1 MIDMTSTI
9 EPKSDQL
16 NSDSLLSGPMTIK
29 IVKVSANPDSSEQ
42 PISIFYAEDMSR
54 PFKPCKTIRR
64 LLVALWGKDATRYVG
79 RSLTLYRDPT
89 VKFGGMEV
97 GGIRCSHMS
106 HIEKQVSVA
115 LTATRGS
122 KKITTVKPLVV
133 EIPRQDTKPTDAPKA
148 ADPYAPY
155 SREFKHMLDTKPWQD
170 VNDWWVETEARREG
184 MAADRVANMSAALAD
199 KMNAALAAKIEK
211 ENA

>member
-64 LLVALWGKDATRYVG
+64 LLVALWGKDATQYVG

-122 KKITTVKPLVV
+122 KKITTVKPLIID
-133 EIPRQDTKPTDAPKA
+133 EPKFQDKPAT
-148 ADPYAPY
+148 DPYANY
-155 SREFKHMLDTKPWQD
+155 AKEFKRRLDNEPWQAVD
-170 VNDWWVETEARREG
+170 SWWSNTEAEREG
-184 MAADRVANMSAALAD
+184 MAQERVD
-199 KMNAALAAKIEK
+199 KMSAALAAKIEK
-211 ENA
+211 ESA

>member
-64 LLVALWGKDATRYVG
+64 LLVALWGKDATQYVG

-133 EIPRQDTKPTDAPKA
+133 ETQRQDTKPPTE
-148 ADPYAPY
+148 ADPYAEY
-155 SREFKHMLDTKPWQD
+155 ARTFAKKLKEEPWQAVD
-170 VNDWWVETEARREG
+170 SWWTDTEAQREG
-184 MAADRVANMSAALAD
+184 MAPERVER
-199 KMNAALAAKIEK
+199 MNAALAAKIEE
-211 ENA
+211 ENG